1 MPRQIRVST
10 EYSGVYF
17 VKLANQDQS
26 FFIRYKRNG
35 KSVEEKA
42 GRSNQGWN
50 AEKAYQLRTE
60 RLSETNAAGNEMHS
74 KSDLHS
80 QQDWTFSKI
89 FSEYLRLRSKLKGRA
104 NDVYRFKNYLEK
116 EFANITPSCVT
127 QDDIRRFKHNLQNRE
142 LKPATIRHVLELLRR
157 LANFAAKN
165 NLCSGLSFK
174 IQMPKVENYKTE
186 ELTNAQLQKLMQVL
200 EEESDIQVSNLVRL
214 ALYTGMR
221 RGELFNL
228 NWVDIDFY
236 NKTITVKSD
245 KKGDQPTIPLNEMAE
260 KVLVEHAH
268 TENGSKF
275 VFPGRGG
282 KKRTECKRPL
292 LRIRE
297 KAGLPDD
304 FRILQGLRHVYAS
317 MLVSSG
323 KVDLETLQS
332 LLTQKSPLM
341 TQRYAHLLD
350 ESRTNSKNIIADGEP
365 NLLDATEEENYV
377 SETVNV
383 ELLAEEVLEVDCPV
397 EDVDTEH
404 SEEEPLK
411 DFIRETTYAEP
422 LEKENPETDIPEE
435 QVLTEFVQVAEQE
448 VGFHEN
454 VFSKSCEA
462 EQEDDYSPEY
472 IEKVTEFDTEEE
484 FIVGE
489 DEYIIVKE
497 EVIIGEEESLIVQEE
512 FMIAEEES
520 KETVAEEESKE
531 TVAEEVKIYFQGSNE
546 STESIVKVHEK
557 ESQEY
562 SKVSAAV
569 KEKSSQSHNAFTE
582 FFKQNETLK
591 IQPKDVP
598 ENPST
603 PAEVSG
609 FTGDVDS
616 EPKPKVKELNE
627 DLIDVSAANQDG
639 EAKEAN
645 DESEI
650 MSNEQNQYEI
660 NVIST
665 LEDVPTLNVDEEM
678 LEEGSVDNKAEEPSE
693 EVPESTNLPVFLST
707 EPAEEQEEIFSNQ
720 SMPVPVPEKAKNQV
734 VVIQSFKQYLSG
746 VSSTDDEV
754 YSSEITTNNKDVE
767 NKTKPKVRPS
777 IKELKN
783 DLILLSKM
791 IKGAPKREKKN
802 SDQKQSEL

>member
-17 VKLANQDQS
+17 VKLVNQDQS

-50 AEKAYQLRTE
+50 AEKAYQFRTE
-60 RLSETNAAGNEMHS
+60 RMSGTSAAGSELQSN
-74 KSDLHS
+74 SDLLS

-89 FSEYLRLRSKLKGRA
+89 FSEYLRLRNKLKGRA
-104 NDVYRFKNYLEK
+104 NDIYRFKNYLEK

-127 QDDIRRFKHNLQNRE
+127 QDDIERFKYNLQNRE

-228 NWVDIDFY
+228 NWGDIDFY

-245 KKGDQPTIPLNEMAE
+245 NKGDQPTIPLNEMAE

-268 TENGSKF
+268 TEKGSKF

-292 LRIRE
+292 LRIRK

-350 ESRTNSKNIIADGEP
+350 ESRTNSENIIADGEH
-365 NLLDATEEENYV
+365 NLSNATEEENYV
-377 SETVNV
+377 SETVNA
-383 ELLAEEVLEVDCPV
+383 ELPAEEVQETDCPV

-404 SEEEPLK
+404 SEEEQLK

-422 LEKENPETDIPEE
+422 LEKEIPETDIPEE
-435 QVLTEFVQVAEQE
+435 QELTEFVQVAEKE
-448 VGFHEN
+448 VGLHEN
-454 VFSKSCEA
+454 VFSKSHEA
-462 EQEDDYSPEY
+462 EQEEDYSPEY
-472 IEKVTEFDTEEE
+472 IEKVTEFDA
-484 FIVGE
+484 
-489 DEYIIVKE
+489 
-497 EVIIGEEESLIVQEE
+497 EEESIIVEKESIIVEE
-512 FMIAEEES
+512 ESIIVEEES
-520 KETVAEEESKE
+520 KETVEEEVE
-531 TVAEEVKIYFQGSNE
+531 IYFQGSNE
-546 STESIVKVHEK
+546 STENIVKVREK

-562 SKVSAAV
+562 SHVSAPV
-569 KEKSSQSHNAFTE
+569 KEKSSQSYNAFTE
-582 FFKQNETLK
+582 FFKQTEALK
-591 IQPKDVP
+591 TQPEDVP
-598 ENPST
+598 ENSST

-609 FTGDVDS
+609 FTGDVAS
-616 EPKPKVKELNE
+616 EPKVEELNE
-627 DLIDVSAANQDG
+627 DLIDVSVANRDG

-650 MSNEQNQYEI
+650 MSNEPNQDEI
-660 NVIST
+660 NVISA
-665 LEDVPTLNVDEEM
+665 LEDVPTLNVDEQM
-678 LEEGSVDNKAEEPSE
+678 LEEESVDNKSEEPSE
-693 EVPESTNLPVFLST
+693 EAAESTNLPGFLST

-720 SMPVPVPEKAKNQV
+720 AMPVPEKAKNQV
-734 VVIQSFKQYLSG
+734 VVIQSFKKYLSG
-746 VSSTDDEV
+746 VSSTDDGV
-754 YSSEITTNNKDVE
+754 YASDITTNNKDDE

-783 DLILLSKM
+783 DLILLSKL
-791 IKGAPKREKKN
+791 IKAAPRREKKN
-802 SDQKQSEL
+802 SDQKQSQF

>member
-60 RLSETNAAGNEMHS
+60 RMSGTSAAGYELQSN
-74 KSDLHS
+74 SDLLS

-89 FSEYLRLRSKLKGRA
+89 FSEYLRLRNKLKGRA
-104 NDVYRFKNYLEK
+104 NDIYRFKNYLEK

-127 QDDIRRFKHNLQNRE
+127 QDDIERFKYNLQNRE

-228 NWVDIDFY
+228 NWGDIDFY

-350 ESRTNSKNIIADGEP
+350 ESRTNSENIIADGEH
-365 NLLDATEEENYV
+365 NLSNATEEENYV
-377 SETVNV
+377 RETVNA
-383 ELLAEEVLEVDCPV
+383 ELTAEEVQETDCPV

-435 QVLTEFVQVAEQE
+435 QELTEFVQVAEQE
-448 VGFHEN
+448 VGLHEN
-454 VFSKSCEA
+454 VFSKSHVSK
-462 EQEDDYSPEY
+462 QEEYISPEN
-472 IEKVTEFDTEEE
+472 IKKVTEFDA
-484 FIVGE
+484 
-489 DEYIIVKE
+489 
-497 EVIIGEEESLIVQEE
+497 EEESID
-512 FMIAEEES
+512 AEEES
-520 KETVAEEESKE
+520 KETVEEEVE
-531 TVAEEVKIYFQGSNE
+531 IYFQGSNE
-546 STESIVKVHEK
+546 STENIVKVREK

-562 SKVSAAV
+562 SQVSAPV
-569 KEKSSQSHNAFTE
+569 KEKSSQSYNAFTE
-582 FFKQNETLK
+582 FFKQTEALK
-591 IQPKDVP
+591 TQPEDVP
-598 ENPST
+598 VNPST

-616 EPKPKVKELNE
+616 EPKVEELNE
-627 DLIDVSAANQDG
+627 DLIDVSAANRDG
-639 EAKEAN
+639 EAKEAKN
-645 DESEI
+645 ESEI
-650 MSNEQNQYEI
+650 MSNEPNQDEI
-660 NVIST
+660 NVISA
-665 LEDVPTLNVDEEM
+665 LEDVPTLNGDEQM
-678 LEEGSVDNKAEEPSE
+678 LEEESVDNKAEEPSE
-693 EVPESTNLPVFLST
+693 EAAESTNLPGFLST

-720 SMPVPVPEKAKNQV
+720 SMPVPEKAKNQV
-734 VVIQSFKQYLSG
+734 VVIQSFKKYLSG
-746 VSSTDDEV
+746 GSSTDDGV
-754 YSSEITTNNKDVE
+754 YASDITTNNKDAE

-783 DLILLSKM
+783 DLILLSKL
-791 IKGAPKREKKN
+791 IKAAPRREKKN
-802 SDQKQSEL
+802 SDQKQSQF

>member
-42 GRSNQGWN
+42 GRSNEGWN

-60 RLSETNAAGNEMHS
+60 RMSGTSAAGNELQS
-74 KSDLHS
+74 NSDFLS

-89 FSEYLRLRSKLKGRA
+89 FSEYLRLRNKLKGRA
-104 NDVYRFKNYLEK
+104 NDIYRFKNYLEK

-127 QDDIRRFKHNLQNRE
+127 QDDIERFKYNLQNRE

-157 LANFAAKN
+157 LANFAAKK

-228 NWVDIDFY
+228 NWGDIDFY

-245 KKGDQPTIPLNEMAE
+245 NKGDQPTIPLNEMAE

-350 ESRTNSKNIIADGEP
+350 ESRTNSENIIADGEH
-365 NLLDATEEENYV
+365 NLSNATEEENYV
-377 SETVNV
+377 SETVNA
-383 ELLAEEVLEVDCPV
+383 ELPAEEVQETDCPV

-422 LEKENPETDIPEE
+422 LEKEIPETDIPETDIPEE
-435 QVLTEFVQVAEQE
+435 QELTEFVQVAEQE
-448 VGFHEN
+448 VGLHEN
-454 VFSKSCEA
+454 VFSKSHEA
-462 EQEDDYSPEY
+462 EQEEDYSPEYISPKY
-472 IEKVTEFDTEEE
+472 IEKVTEFDAEEE
-484 FIVGE
+484 YIVAEE
-489 DEYIIVKE
+489 DSI
-497 EVIIGEEESLIVQEE
+497 
-512 FMIAEEES
+512 IAEEES
-520 KETVAEEESKE
+520 KETVAEEVE
-531 TVAEEVKIYFQGSNE
+531 IYFQGSNE
-546 STESIVKVHEK
+546 STENIVKVREK
-557 ESQEY
+557 ESKEY
-562 SKVSAAV
+562 SQVTAHV
-569 KEKSSQSHNAFTE
+569 KEKSSQSYNAFTE
-582 FFKQNETLK
+582 FFKQSETLK
-591 IQPKDVP
+591 TQQEDVLAIS
-598 ENPST
+598 ST
-603 PAEVSG
+603 PAEK
-609 FTGDVDS
+609 TGLTGNVAT
-616 EPKPKVKELNE
+616 EPKVEELNE
-627 DLIDVSAANQDG
+627 DLIDVSAANRDG
-639 EAKEAN
+639 EAKDAN
-645 DESEI
+645 DGSEI
-650 MSNEQNQYEI
+650 MSNEPNQDEI
-660 NVIST
+660 NVISA
-665 LEDVPTLNVDEEM
+665 LEDVSILNVEELEDEA
-678 LEEGSVDNKAEEPSE
+678 VDNKAD
-693 EVPESTNLPVFLST
+693 
-707 EPAEEQEEIFSNQ
+707 EPAESAAEAINQSEVMSTEAVEEQNEFFNTQ
-720 SMPVPVPEKAKNQV
+720 SMPIPEKAKKEV
-734 VVIQSFKQYLSG
+734 IVIQSFKKDLPV
-746 VSSTDDEV
+746 VSPTDDV
-754 YSSEITTNNKDVE
+754 VNASDIKTNIKDAE
-767 NKTKPKVRPS
+767 NKTQPKVRPS

-783 DLILLSKM
+783 DLILLSKL
-791 IKGAPKREKKN
+791 IKAAPRREKKN
-802 SDQKQSEL
+802 TDQKQSQF

>member
-10 EYSGVYF
+10 KYSGVYF
-17 VKLANQDQS
+17 VKLANHDQS

-35 KSVEEKA
+35 TSVEEKA

-60 RLSETNAAGNEMHS
+60 RMSGTSAAGNELQS
-74 KSDLHS
+74 NSDLLS

-89 FSEYLRLRSKLKGRA
+89 FSEYLRLRNKLKGRA
-104 NDVYRFKNYLEK
+104 NDIYRFKNYLEK

-127 QDDIRRFKHNLQNRE
+127 QDDIERFKYNLQNRE

-186 ELTNAQLQKLMQVL
+186 ELTNAQLQELMQVL

-228 NWVDIDFY
+228 NWGDIDFY

-350 ESRTNSKNIIADGEP
+350 ESRTNSENIIADGEH
-365 NLLDATEEENYV
+365 NLSNATEEENYV
-377 SETVNV
+377 SETVNA
-383 ELLAEEVLEVDCPV
+383 ELPAEEVQETDCPV

-422 LEKENPETDIPEE
+422 LEKEIPETDIPEE
-435 QVLTEFVQVAEQE
+435 QELTEFVQVAEQE
-448 VGFHEN
+448 VGLHEN
-454 VFSKSCEA
+454 VFSKSHEA
-462 EQEDDYSPEY
+462 KQEDDYSPEY
-472 IEKVTEFDTEEE
+472 IEKVTEFDA
-484 FIVGE
+484 
-489 DEYIIVKE
+489 
-497 EVIIGEEESLIVQEE
+497 EEESIIV
-512 FMIAEEES
+512 EEES
-520 KETVAEEESKE
+520 KETVE
-531 TVAEEVKIYFQGSNE
+531 EEVKIYFQGSNE
-546 STESIVKVHEK
+546 STENIVKVREK

-562 SKVSAAV
+562 SQVSAPV
-569 KEKSSQSHNAFTE
+569 KEKTSQSYNAFTE
-582 FFKQNETLK
+582 FFKQTEALK
-591 IQPKDVP
+591 TQPEDVP
-598 ENPST
+598 VNPST

-616 EPKPKVKELNE
+616 EPKVEELNE
-627 DLIDVSAANQDG
+627 DLIDVSAANRDG
-639 EAKEAN
+639 EAKEAKN
-645 DESEI
+645 ESEI
-650 MSNEQNQYEI
+650 MSNEPNQDEI
-660 NVIST
+660 NVISA
-665 LEDVPTLNVDEEM
+665 LEDVPTLNGDEQM
-678 LEEGSVDNKAEEPSE
+678 LEEESVDNKAEEPSE
-693 EVPESTNLPVFLST
+693 EAAESTNLPGFLST
-707 EPAEEQEEIFSNQ
+707 EPAEQQEEFFSNQ
-720 SMPVPVPEKAKNQV
+720 SMPVPEKAKNQV
-734 VVIQSFKQYLSG
+734 VVIQSFKKYLSG
-746 VSSTDDEV
+746 VSSTDDGV
-754 YSSEITTNNKDVE
+754 YASDITTNNKDAE
-767 NKTKPKVRPS
+767 NKTQPKVRPS

-783 DLILLSKM
+783 DLILLSKL
-791 IKGAPKREKKN
+791 IKAAPRREKKN
-802 SDQKQSEL
+802 SDQKQSQF

>member
-10 EYSGVYF
+10 KYSGVYF
-17 VKLANQDQS
+17 VKLANHDQS

-60 RLSETNAAGNEMHS
+60 RMSGTSTAGNELQS
-74 KSDLHS
+74 NSDLLS

-89 FSEYLRLRSKLKGRA
+89 FSEYLRLRNKLKGRA
-104 NDVYRFKNYLEK
+104 NDIYRFKNYLEK

-127 QDDIRRFKHNLQNRE
+127 QDEIERFKDNLQNRE

-165 NLCSGLSFK
+165 NFCSGLSFK

-228 NWVDIDFY
+228 NWGDIDFY

-350 ESRTNSKNIIADGEP
+350 ESRTNSGNIIAYGEH
-365 NLLDATEEENYV
+365 NLSNATEEENYV
-377 SETVNV
+377 SETVNA
-383 ELLAEEVLEVDCPV
+383 ELLAEEVQETDCPV

-435 QVLTEFVQVAEQE
+435 QELTEFVQVAEQE
-448 VGFHEN
+448 VGLHEN
-454 VFSKSCEA
+454 VFSKSHEAA

-472 IEKVTEFDTEEE
+472 IEKVTEFDA
-484 FIVGE
+484 
-489 DEYIIVKE
+489 
-497 EVIIGEEESLIVQEE
+497 EEESI
-512 FMIAEEES
+512 IAEEES
-520 KETVAEEESKE
+520 KETVEEEVE
-531 TVAEEVKIYFQGSNE
+531 IYFQGSNE
-546 STESIVKVHEK
+546 STENIVKVREK

-562 SKVSAAV
+562 SQVSAPV
-569 KEKSSQSHNAFTE
+569 KEKSSQSYNAFTE
-582 FFKQNETLK
+582 FFKQIEALK
-591 IQPKDVP
+591 TQPEDVLA
-598 ENPST
+598 NPST
-603 PAEVSG
+603 PLEE
-609 FTGDVDS
+609 TGLTVDVAS
-616 EPKPKVKELNE
+616 EPKFEE
-627 DLIDVSAANQDG
+627 LIDENFIGDSAAKLDG

-645 DESEI
+645 DESET
-650 MSNEQNQYEI
+650 MSNEPNQDEI
-660 NVIST
+660 NVISA
-665 LEDVPTLNVDEEM
+665 LENVPTLNIEELEDED
-678 LEEGSVDNKAEEPSE
+678 VDNKAD
-693 EVPESTNLPVFLST
+693 
-707 EPAEEQEEIFSNQ
+707 EPAESAAEATNQSEVMSTEAVEDQNEIFSTQ
-720 SMPVPVPEKAKNQV
+720 SMPMPEKAKNQV
-734 VVIQSFKQYLSG
+734 VVIQSFKKYLSG
-746 VSSTDDEV
+746 ASSTDEGGYASD
-754 YSSEITTNNKDVE
+754 IKTNIDAE

-777 IKELKN
+777 IKELRN
-783 DLILLSKM
+783 DLILLSKL
-791 IKGAPKREKKN
+791 IKAAPRREKKN
-802 SDQKQSEL
+802 SE

>member
-50 AEKAYQLRTE
+50 AEKAYQLRAKKMSGT
-60 RLSETNAAGNEMHS
+60 SAAGNEMQS
-74 KSDLHS
+74 NSDLLS

-89 FSEYLRLRSKLKGRA
+89 LSEYLRLRNKLKGRA
-104 NDVYRFKNYLEK
+104 NDIYRFKNYLEK
-116 EFANITPSCVT
+116 EFANITPSCVN
-127 QDDIRRFKHNLQNRE
+127 QDDIERFKYNLQNRE

-228 NWVDIDFY
+228 NWGDIDFY

-245 KKGDQPTIPLNEMAE
+245 NKGDQPTIPLNEMAE

-268 TENGSKF
+268 TEKGSKF

-350 ESRTNSKNIIADGEP
+350 ESRTNSENIIADGEH
-365 NLLDATEEENYV
+365 NLSNATEEENYV
-377 SETVNV
+377 SETVNA
-383 ELLAEEVLEVDCPV
+383 ELLVEEIQETDCPV

-404 SEEEPLK
+404 SEEESLK

-422 LEKENPETDIPEE
+422 LEKEIPETDIPKE
-435 QVLTEFVQVAEQE
+435 QELTEFVQVAEQE
-448 VGFHEN
+448 VGLHEN
-454 VFSKSCEA
+454 VFSKSHEA
-462 EQEDDYSPEY
+462 EQEEDYSPEY
-472 IEKVTEFDTEEE
+472 IEKVTEFDAEEESIDTEEE
-484 FIVGE
+484 SI
-489 DEYIIVKE
+489 DT
-497 EVIIGEEESLIVQEE
+497 EEESID
-512 FMIAEEES
+512 AEEES
-520 KETVAEEESKE
+520 KETVEEEVE
-531 TVAEEVKIYFQGSNE
+531 IYFQGSNE
-546 STESIVKVHEK
+546 STENIVKVREK

-562 SKVSAAV
+562 SQVSVPV
-569 KEKSSQSHNAFTE
+569 KEKTSQSFNAFTE
-582 FFKQNETLK
+582 FFKQTEALK
-591 IQPKDVP
+591 TQPEDVP

-603 PAEVSG
+603 PVEVSG
-609 FTGDVDS
+609 FTGDVAS
-616 EPKPKVKELNE
+616 EPKVEELNE
-627 DLIDVSAANQDG
+627 DLIDVSAVNRDG

-650 MSNEQNQYEI
+650 MSNELNQDEI
-660 NVIST
+660 NVISA
-665 LEDVPTLNVDEEM
+665 LEDVPTLNVDEQM
-678 LEEGSVDNKAEEPSE
+678 LEEESVDNKAEEP
-693 EVPESTNLPVFLST
+693 PKKAAESTNLPGFLLT
-707 EPAEEQEEIFSNQ
+707 EPAEQQEEFFSNQ
-720 SMPVPVPEKAKNQV
+720 SMPVPEKAKNQV
-734 VVIQSFKQYLSG
+734 VVIQSFKKYLSG
-746 VSSTDDEV
+746 GSSTDEGV
-754 YSSEITTNNKDVE
+754 YASDIKTNIDAE

-783 DLILLSKM
+783 DLILLSKL
-791 IKGAPKREKKN
+791 IKAAPRREKKN
-802 SDQKQSEL
+802 SDQKQSQF

>member
-60 RLSETNAAGNEMHS
+60 RMSGTSAAGNELQS
-74 KSDLHS
+74 NSDLLS

-89 FSEYLRLRSKLKGRA
+89 FSEYLRLRNKLKGRA
-104 NDVYRFKNYLEK
+104 NDIYRFKNYLEK

-127 QDDIRRFKHNLQNRE
+127 QDDIERFKHNLQNRE

-228 NWVDIDFY
+228 NWGDIDFY

-282 KKRTECKRPL
+282 KKRTDCKRPL
-292 LRIRE
+292 LRIRK

-350 ESRTNSKNIIADGEP
+350 ESRTNSENIIADGEH
-365 NLLDATEEENYV
+365 NLSNATEEENYV
-377 SETVNV
+377 SETVNA
-383 ELLAEEVLEVDCPV
+383 ELLAEEVQETDCPV

-435 QVLTEFVQVAEQE
+435 QELTEFVQVAEQE
-448 VGFHEN
+448 VGLHEN
-454 VFSKSCEA
+454 VFSKSHEA
-462 EQEDDYSPEY
+462 KQGEDYSPKYISPEN
-472 IEKVTEFDTEEE
+472 IEKVTEFDA
-484 FIVGE
+484 
-489 DEYIIVKE
+489 
-497 EVIIGEEESLIVQEE
+497 EEESIDAEE
-512 FMIAEEES
+512 ESIDAEEESIDAEEES
-520 KETVAEEESKE
+520 KETVEEEVE
-531 TVAEEVKIYFQGSNE
+531 IYFQGSNE
-546 STESIVKVHEK
+546 STENIVKVREK

-562 SKVSAAV
+562 SQVSAPV
-569 KEKSSQSHNAFTE
+569 KEKSSQSYNAFTE
-582 FFKQNETLK
+582 FFKQTEALK
-591 IQPKDVP
+591 TQPEDVP
-598 ENPST
+598 GNPST

-609 FTGDVDS
+609 FTGDVAS
-616 EPKPKVKELNE
+616 EPKVEELNE
-627 DLIDVSAANQDG
+627 DLIDVSAANRDG
-639 EAKEAN
+639 EAKEVN

-650 MSNEQNQYEI
+650 MSNEPNQDEI
-660 NVIST
+660 NVISA
-665 LEDVPTLNVDEEM
+665 LEDVPTLNVDEQM
-678 LEEGSVDNKAEEPSE
+678 LEEESVDNKAEEPSE
-693 EVPESTNLPVFLST
+693 EAAESTNLPGFLST

-720 SMPVPVPEKAKNQV
+720 SMPVPEKAKNQV
-734 VVIQSFKQYLSG
+734 VVIQSFKKYLSG
-746 VSSTDDEV
+746 VSSTDDGV
-754 YSSEITTNNKDVE
+754 YASDVTTNNKDAE
-767 NKTKPKVRPS
+767 NKTQPKVRPS

-783 DLILLSKM
+783 DLILLSKL
-791 IKGAPKREKKN
+791 IKAAPRREKKN
-802 SDQKQSEL
+802 SDQKQSQF

>member
-60 RLSETNAAGNEMHS
+60 RMSGTSAAGNELQS
-74 KSDLHS
+74 NSDLLS

-89 FSEYLRLRSKLKGRA
+89 FSEYLRLRNKLKGRA
-104 NDVYRFKNYLEK
+104 NDIYRFKNYLEK

-127 QDDIRRFKHNLQNRE
+127 QDDIERFKHNLQNRE

-228 NWVDIDFY
+228 NWGDIDFY

-245 KKGDQPTIPLNEMAE
+245 NKGDQPTIPLNEMAE

-282 KKRTECKRPL
+282 KKRTDCKRPL
-292 LRIRE
+292 LRIRK

-350 ESRTNSKNIIADGEP
+350 ESRTNSENIIADGEH
-365 NLLDATEEENYV
+365 NLSNATEEENYV
-377 SETVNV
+377 SETVNA
-383 ELLAEEVLEVDCPV
+383 ELLAEEVQETDCPV

-435 QVLTEFVQVAEQE
+435 QELTEFVQVAEQE
-448 VGFHEN
+448 VGLHEN
-454 VFSKSCEA
+454 VFSKSHEA
-462 EQEDDYSPEY
+462 EQEEDYSPEY
-472 IEKVTEFDTEEE
+472 IEKVTEFDA
-484 FIVGE
+484 
-489 DEYIIVKE
+489 
-497 EVIIGEEESLIVQEE
+497 EEESIDAEEESIIVEE
-512 FMIAEEES
+512 ETIIVEEESIIAEEES
-520 KETVAEEESKE
+520 KETVEEEVE
-531 TVAEEVKIYFQGSNE
+531 IYFQGSNE
-546 STESIVKVHEK
+546 STENIVKVREK

-562 SKVSAAV
+562 SHVSAPV
-569 KEKSSQSHNAFTE
+569 KEKTSQSYNAFTE
-582 FFKQNETLK
+582 FFKQTEALK
-591 IQPKDVP
+591 TQPEDVP

-609 FTGDVDS
+609 FTGDVAS
-616 EPKPKVKELNE
+616 EPKVEELNE
-627 DLIDVSAANQDG
+627 DLIDVSAANRDG
-639 EAKEAN
+639 EAKEVN

-650 MSNEQNQYEI
+650 MSNEPNQDEI
-660 NVIST
+660 NVISA
-665 LEDVPTLNVDEEM
+665 LEDVPTLNVDEQM
-678 LEEGSVDNKAEEPSE
+678 LEEESVDNKAEEPSE
-693 EVPESTNLPVFLST
+693 EAAESTNLPGFLST

-720 SMPVPVPEKAKNQV
+720 SMPVPEKAKNQV
-734 VVIQSFKQYLSG
+734 VVIQSFKKYLSG
-746 VSSTDDEV
+746 VSSTDDGV
-754 YSSEITTNNKDVE
+754 YASDVTTNNKDAE
-767 NKTKPKVRPS
+767 NKTQPKVRPS
-777 IKELKN
+777 VKELKN
-783 DLILLSKM
+783 DLILLSKL
-791 IKGAPKREKKN
+791 IKAAPRREKKN
-802 SDQKQSEL
+802 SDQKQSQF

>member
-60 RLSETNAAGNEMHS
+60 RMSGTSAAGNELQS
-74 KSDLHS
+74 NSDLLS

-89 FSEYLRLRSKLKGRA
+89 FSEYLRLRNKLKGRA
-104 NDVYRFKNYLEK
+104 NDIYRFKNYLEK

-127 QDDIRRFKHNLQNRE
+127 QDDIERFKHNLQNRE

-228 NWVDIDFY
+228 NWGDIDFY

-292 LRIRE
+292 LRIRK

-350 ESRTNSKNIIADGEP
+350 ESRTNSENIIADGEH
-365 NLLDATEEENYV
+365 NLSNATEEENYV
-377 SETVNV
+377 SETVNA
-383 ELLAEEVLEVDCPV
+383 EILAEEVLETDCPV
-397 EDVDTEH
+397 EDLDTEH
-404 SEEEPLK
+404 SEEEPVI
-411 DFIRETTYAEP
+411 DSIRETTFAEP

-435 QVLTEFVQVAEQE
+435 QELTEFVQVAEQE
-448 VGFHEN
+448 VGLHEN
-454 VFSKSCEA
+454 VFLKSHEA
-462 EQEDDYSPEY
+462 EQEEDYSPEQ
-472 IEKVTEFDTEEE
+472 IEKVTELDAEEE
-484 FIVGE
+484 AV
-489 DEYIIVKE
+489 
-497 EVIIGEEESLIVQEE
+497 
-512 FMIAEEES
+512 IAEEES
-520 KETVAEEESKE
+520 KETVAEEVEN
-531 TVAEEVKIYFQGSNE
+531 YFQGSNE
-546 STESIVKVHEK
+546 STENIVKVREK

-562 SKVSAAV
+562 SQVPAPV
-569 KEKSSQSHNAFTE
+569 KEKSSQSYNAFTE
-582 FFKQNETLK
+582 FFKQTEALK
-591 IQPKDVP
+591 TQPEDVP

-609 FTGDVDS
+609 FTGDVAS
-616 EPKPKVKELNE
+616 EPKVEELNE
-627 DLIDVSAANQDG
+627 DLIDVSAANRDG

-650 MSNEQNQYEI
+650 MSNEPNQDEI
-660 NVIST
+660 NVISA
-665 LEDVPTLNVDEEM
+665 LEDVPTLNVDEQM
-678 LEEGSVDNKAEEPSE
+678 LEEESVDNKAEEPSE
-693 EVPESTNLPVFLST
+693 EAAESTNLPGFLST

-720 SMPVPVPEKAKNQV
+720 SMPVPEKAKNQV
-734 VVIQSFKQYLSG
+734 VVIQSFKKYLSG
-746 VSSTDDEV
+746 VSSTDDGV
-754 YSSEITTNNKDVE
+754 NASDIKTNIDAE
-767 NKTKPKVRPS
+767 NKTQPKVRPS

-783 DLILLSKM
+783 DLILLSKL
-791 IKGAPKREKKN
+791 IKAAPRREKKN
-802 SDQKQSEL
+802 SDQKQSQF

>member
-10 EYSGVYF
+10 KYSGVYF
-17 VKLANQDQS
+17 VKLANHDQS

-60 RLSETNAAGNEMHS
+60 RMSGTSAAGNELQS
-74 KSDLHS
+74 NSDLLS

-89 FSEYLRLRSKLKGRA
+89 FSEYLRLRNKLKGRA
-104 NDVYRFKNYLEK
+104 NDIYRFKNYLEK

-127 QDDIRRFKHNLQNRE
+127 QDDIERFKHNLQNRE

-228 NWVDIDFY
+228 NWGDIDFY

-292 LRIRE
+292 LRIRK

-350 ESRTNSKNIIADGEP
+350 ESQTNSENIIADGEH
-365 NLLDATEEENYV
+365 NLSNATEEENYV
-377 SETVNV
+377 SETVNA
-383 ELLAEEVLEVDCPV
+383 ELLAEEVQETDCPV

-435 QVLTEFVQVAEQE
+435 QELTEFVQVAEQE
-448 VGFHEN
+448 VGLHEN
-454 VFSKSCEA
+454 VFSKSHEA
-462 EQEDDYSPEY
+462 EQEEDYSPEH
-472 IEKVTEFDTEEE
+472 IEKVTELDAEEE
-484 FIVGE
+484 AV
-489 DEYIIVKE
+489 
-497 EVIIGEEESLIVQEE
+497 
-512 FMIAEEES
+512 IAEEES
-520 KETVAEEESKE
+520 KETVAEEVE
-531 TVAEEVKIYFQGSNE
+531 IYFQGSNE
-546 STESIVKVHEK
+546 STENIVKVREK

-562 SKVSAAV
+562 SQVSAPV
-569 KEKSSQSHNAFTE
+569 KEKSSQSYNAFTE
-582 FFKQNETLK
+582 FFKQTEALK
-591 IQPKDVP
+591 TQLEDVL

-603 PAEVSG
+603 PAEETG
-609 FTGDVDS
+609 FTGDVATV
-616 EPKPKVKELNE
+616 PKFEELIEENF
-627 DLIDVSAANQDG
+627 IDDSAAKRDG

-645 DESEI
+645 DEFEI
-650 MSNEQNQYEI
+650 MSNEPNQDEI
-660 NVIST
+660 NVISA
-665 LEDVPTLNVDEEM
+665 LEDVPTLNVDEQM
-678 LEEGSVDNKAEEPSE
+678 LEEESVDNKAEEPSE
-693 EVPESTNLPVFLST
+693 EAAESTNLPGFLST

-720 SMPVPVPEKAKNQV
+720 SMPVPEKAKNQV
-734 VVIQSFKQYLSG
+734 VVIQSFKKYLSG
-746 VSSTDDEV
+746 VSSTDDGV
-754 YSSEITTNNKDVE
+754 YASDITTNNKDDE

-783 DLILLSKM
+783 DLILLSKL
-791 IKGAPKREKKN
+791 IKAAPRREKKN
-802 SDQKQSEL
+802 SDQKQSQF

>member
-17 VKLANQDQS
+17 VKLANHDQS

-60 RLSETNAAGNEMHS
+60 RMSGTSAAGNELQS
-74 KSDLHS
+74 NSDLLS

-89 FSEYLRLRSKLKGRA
+89 FSEYLRLRNKLKGRA
-104 NDVYRFKNYLEK
+104 NDIYRFKNYLEK

-127 QDDIRRFKHNLQNRE
+127 QDDIERFKHNLQNRE

-200 EEESDIQVSNLVRL
+200 EEESDIQVSNLVRI

-228 NWVDIDFY
+228 NWGDIDFY

-292 LRIRE
+292 LRIRK

-350 ESRTNSKNIIADGEP
+350 ESRTNSENIIADGEH
-365 NLLDATEEENYV
+365 NLSNATEEENYV
-377 SETVNV
+377 SETVNA
-383 ELLAEEVLEVDCPV
+383 ELPAEEVQETGCPV

-435 QVLTEFVQVAEQE
+435 QELTEFVQVVAEQE
-448 VGFHEN
+448 VGLHEN
-454 VFSKSCEA
+454 VFLKSREA
-462 EQEDDYSPEY
+462 EQEEDYSPEH
-472 IEKVTEFDTEEE
+472 IEKVTELDAEEE
-484 FIVGE
+484 AV
-489 DEYIIVKE
+489 
-497 EVIIGEEESLIVQEE
+497 
-512 FMIAEEES
+512 IAEEES
-520 KETVAEEESKE
+520 KETVAEEVE
-531 TVAEEVKIYFQGSNE
+531 IYFQGSNE
-546 STESIVKVHEK
+546 STENIVKVREK
-557 ESQEY
+557 ESQKY
-562 SKVSAAV
+562 SQVSAPV
-569 KEKSSQSHNAFTE
+569 KVNSSQSYNAFTE
-582 FFKQNETLK
+582 FFKQTEALK
-591 IQPKDVP
+591 TQQEDVP
-598 ENPST
+598 VNPST
-603 PAEVSG
+603 PAEE
-609 FTGDVDS
+609 TGLTGNVAS
-616 EPKPKVKELNE
+616 EPKVEELNE
-627 DLIDVSAANQDG
+627 DLIDVSAANRDG
-639 EAKEAN
+639 EAKVAN

-650 MSNEQNQYEI
+650 MSNELNQDEI
-660 NVIST
+660 NVISA
-665 LEDVPTLNVDEEM
+665 LEDVPTLNVDEQM
-678 LEEGSVDNKAEEPSE
+678 LEEESVDNKAEEPSE
-693 EVPESTNLPVFLST
+693 EAAESTNLPGFLST
-707 EPAEEQEEIFSNQ
+707 EPAEEQDEIFSTQ
-720 SMPVPVPEKAKNQV
+720 SMPMPEKAKNQV
-734 VVIQSFKQYLSG
+734 VVIQSFKKYLSG
-746 VSSTDDEV
+746 GSSTDDGVNASDIE
-754 YSSEITTNNKDVE
+754 TNIDAE

-783 DLILLSKM
+783 DLILLSKL
-791 IKGAPKREKKN
+791 IKAAPRREKKN
-802 SDQKQSEL
+802 SE

>member
-42 GRSNQGWN
+42 GHSNQGWN
-50 AEKAYQLRTE
+50 AKKAYQLRTE
-60 RLSETNAAGNEMHS
+60 KMSGTSAAGNELQS
-74 KSDLHS
+74 NSDLLS

-89 FSEYLRLRSKLKGRA
+89 FSEYLRLRNKLKGRA
-104 NDVYRFKNYLEK
+104 NDIYRFKNYLEK
-116 EFANITPSCVT
+116 EFANIAPSCVT
-127 QDDIRRFKHNLQNRE
+127 QDDIERFNHNLQNRE
-142 LKPATIRHVLELLRR
+142 LKPATIRHILELLRR

-174 IQMPKVENYKTE
+174 IQMPKVENFKTE

-228 NWVDIDFY
+228 NWGDIDFY

-260 KVLVEHAH
+260 KVLIEHAH

-275 VFPGRGG
+275 VFAGRGG

-292 LRIRE
+292 LRIRK
-297 KAGLPDD
+297 KAGLSDD

-323 KVDLETLQS
+323 KVNLETLQS
-332 LLTQKSPLM
+332 LLTHKSPLM

-350 ESRTNSKNIIADGEP
+350 ESRTNSENIIADGEP
-365 NLLDATEEENYV
+365 NVSNATEEENYV
-377 SETVNV
+377 SETVNT
-383 ELLAEEVLEVDCPV
+383 ELRAEEVLQTDCSV

-422 LEKENPETDIPEE
+422 LEKENPETDIPGE
-435 QVLTEFVQVAEQE
+435 QELPEFVQVAEKE
-448 VGFHEN
+448 VGLHEN
-454 VFSKSCEA
+454 VFSKSHEA
-462 EQEDDYSPEY
+462 EQEEDYPPEY
-472 IEKVTEFDTEEE
+472 NEKVTEFDA
-484 FIVGE
+484 
-489 DEYIIVKE
+489 
-497 EVIIGEEESLIVQEE
+497 EEESI
-512 FMIAEEES
+512 IAEEES
-520 KETVAEEESKE
+520 KETVEEEVE
-531 TVAEEVKIYFQGSNE
+531 IYFQGSNE
-546 STESIVKVHEK
+546 STENIVKVREK

-562 SKVSAAV
+562 SQVSAPV

-582 FFKQNETLK
+582 FFKQTETLK
-591 IQPKDVP
+591 TQQEDVP
-598 ENPST
+598 LNPST
-603 PAEVSG
+603 TAEEIG
-609 FTGDVDS
+609 LTGNMASD
-616 EPKPKVKELNE
+616 PKDEELNE
-627 DLIDVSAANQDG
+627 DSIDVSEANRYG

-650 MSNEQNQYEI
+650 MSNEPNQDEI
-660 NVIST
+660 NVISA

-678 LEEGSVDNKAEEPSE
+678 LEEESVDNRAEELSE
-693 EVPESTNLPVFLST
+693 EAAESTNLPGFLST
-707 EPAEEQEEIFSNQ
+707 ESAEEQEEIFSNQ
-720 SMPVPVPEKAKNQV
+720 SKPIPEKSQNQV
-734 VVIQSFKQYLSG
+734 VVIQSFKKCISE
-746 VSSTDDEV
+746 VSSTDDGE
-754 YSSEITTNNKDVE
+754 YASDITTNNKDAE
-767 NKTKPKVRPS
+767 IKTKPKVRPS

-783 DLILLSKM
+783 DLILLSKL
-791 IKGAPKREKKN
+791 IKAAPR
-802 SDQKQSEL
+802 

>member
-60 RLSETNAAGNEMHS
+60 RMSGTSAAGNELQS
-74 KSDLHS
+74 NSDLLS
-80 QQDWTFSKI
+80 QQDWTFSNI
-89 FSEYLRLRSKLKGRA
+89 LSEYLRLRNKLKGRA
-104 NDVYRFKNYLEK
+104 NDIYRFKNYLEK

-127 QDDIRRFKHNLQNRE
+127 QDDIERFKHNLQNRE

-228 NWVDIDFY
+228 NWGDIDFY

-268 TENGSKF
+268 TEKGSKF

-350 ESRTNSKNIIADGEP
+350 ESRTNSENIIADGEH
-365 NLLDATEEENYV
+365 NLSNATEEENYV
-377 SETVNV
+377 SETVNA
-383 ELLAEEVLEVDCPV
+383 ELLAEEVQETDCPV

-404 SEEEPLK
+404 SEEEQLK

-422 LEKENPETDIPEE
+422 LEKEIPETDIPEE
-435 QVLTEFVQVAEQE
+435 QELTEFVQVAEKE
-448 VGFHEN
+448 VGLHEN
-454 VFSKSCEA
+454 VFSKSHEA
-462 EQEDDYSPEY
+462 KQEEDYSPEY
-472 IEKVTEFDTEEE
+472 IEKVTEFDA
-484 FIVGE
+484 
-489 DEYIIVKE
+489 
-497 EVIIGEEESLIVQEE
+497 EEESIDAEE
-512 FMIAEEES
+512 ESIDAEEES
-520 KETVAEEESKE
+520 KETVEEEVE
-531 TVAEEVKIYFQGSNE
+531 IYFQGSNE
-546 STESIVKVHEK
+546 STENIVKVREK

-562 SKVSAAV
+562 SHVSAPV
-569 KEKSSQSHNAFTE
+569 KEKSSQSYNAFTE
-582 FFKQNETLK
+582 FFKQTEALK
-591 IQPKDVP
+591 TQPEDVP
-598 ENPST
+598 VNPST

-609 FTGDVDS
+609 FTGDVAS
-616 EPKPKVKELNE
+616 EPKVEELNE
-627 DLIDVSAANQDG
+627 DLIDVSVANRDG

-650 MSNEQNQYEI
+650 MSNEPNQDEI
-660 NVIST
+660 NVISA
-665 LEDVPTLNVDEEM
+665 LEDVPTLNVDEQM
-678 LEEGSVDNKAEEPSE
+678 LEEESVDNKAEEPSE
-693 EVPESTNLPVFLST
+693 EAAESTNLPGFLST

-720 SMPVPVPEKAKNQV
+720 SMPVPEKAKNQV
-734 VVIQSFKQYLSG
+734 VVIQSFKKYLSG
-746 VSSTDDEV
+746 VSSTDDGV
-754 YSSEITTNNKDVE
+754 YASDITTNNKDAE

-783 DLILLSKM
+783 DLILLSKL
-791 IKGAPKREKKN
+791 IKAAPRREKKN
-802 SDQKQSEL
+802 SDQKQSQF

>member
-42 GRSNQGWN
+42 GRSNQGMN

-60 RLSETNAAGNEMHS
+60 RLSETSAAGNEINS
-74 KSDLHS
+74 NSDLHS

-104 NDVYRFKNYLEK
+104 NDIYRFKNYLEK

-127 QDDIRRFKHNLQNRE
+127 QDDIRRFKHNIQNRE

-186 ELTNAQLQKLMQVL
+186 ELTNSQLQKLMQVL

-214 ALYTGMR
+214 ALYTGMK

-292 LRIRE
+292 LRIRK

-341 TQRYAHLLD
+341 TQRYAYLLD
-350 ESRTNSKNIIADGEP
+350 ESRTNSENIIADAEN
-365 NLLDATEEENYV
+365 NLSNATEEENYV
-377 SETVNV
+377 SETVNA
-383 ELLAEEVLEVDCPV
+383 EILAEEVQDTDFPV
-397 EDVDTEH
+397 EDLDTEH
-404 SEEEPLK
+404 SEEERVI
-411 DFIRETTYAEP
+411 DSIRETTFAEP

-435 QVLTEFVQVAEQE
+435 QDLTEFLQVAELE
-448 VGFHEN
+448 VGLHKN
-454 VFSKSCEA
+454 VFSKSHEA
-462 EQEDDYSPEY
+462 EQEEDYSPEH
-472 IEKVTEFDTEEE
+472 IEKVTEFDAEEE
-484 FIVGE
+484 F
-489 DEYIIVKE
+489 
-497 EVIIGEEESLIVQEE
+497 IIGEEESIIVKAEEE
-512 FMIAEEES
+512 FIIAEEEFII
-520 KETVAEEESKE
+520 AEEESKE
-531 TVAEEVKIYFQGSNE
+531 TVAEEVKIYFQDSNE

-569 KEKSSQSHNAFTE
+569 KEKTSQSHNAFSE

-591 IQPKDVP
+591 TQPKDVLK
-598 ENPST
+598 NPST
-603 PAEVSG
+603 PAELSG

-616 EPKPKVKELNE
+616 KPKPKVKELNE

-639 EAKEAN
+639 DSKEAN

-665 LEDVPTLNVDEEM
+665 LEDAPTLNVDEQM
-678 LEEGSVDNKAEEPSE
+678 LEEGSVDNKAEELSE

-791 IKGAPKREKKN
+791 IKEAPKREKKN
-802 SDQKQSEL
+802 SDQKQSQF

>member
-60 RLSETNAAGNEMHS
+60 RMSGTSAAGNELQS
-74 KSDLHS
+74 NSDLLS

-89 FSEYLRLRSKLKGRA
+89 FSEYLRLRNKLKGRA
-104 NDVYRFKNYLEK
+104 NDIYRFKNYLEK

-127 QDDIRRFKHNLQNRE
+127 QDDIERFKHNLLNRE

-214 ALYTGMR
+214 ALYTGIR

-228 NWVDIDFY
+228 NWGDIDFY

-245 KKGDQPTIPLNEMAE
+245 KKGDQPTIPLNEIAE
-260 KVLVEHAH
+260 KVLLEHAH

-292 LRIRE
+292 LRIKK

-317 MLVSSG
+317 MLISSG

-350 ESRTNSKNIIADGEP
+350 ESQTNSENIIADGEH
-365 NLLDATEEENYV
+365 NLSNATEEENYV
-377 SETVNV
+377 SETVNA
-383 ELLAEEVLEVDCPV
+383 ELLAEEVQETDCPV

-422 LEKENPETDIPEE
+422 LEKENPETDIPEDQE
-435 QVLTEFVQVAEQE
+435 ITEFVQVAEQE
-448 VGFHEN
+448 VGLHEN
-454 VFSKSCEA
+454 VFSKSREA

-472 IEKVTEFDTEEE
+472 IEKVTEFDA
-484 FIVGE
+484 
-489 DEYIIVKE
+489 
-497 EVIIGEEESLIVQEE
+497 EEESIIAEE
-512 FMIAEEES
+512 ESIIAEEESIIAEEES
-520 KETVAEEESKE
+520 KETVEEEVE
-531 TVAEEVKIYFQGSNE
+531 NYFQGSNE
-546 STESIVKVHEK
+546 STENIVKVREK

-562 SKVSAAV
+562 SQVSAPV
-569 KEKSSQSHNAFTE
+569 KEKSSQSYNAFTE
-582 FFKQNETLK
+582 FFKQTEVLK
-591 IQPKDVP
+591 TQPEDVP

-603 PAEVSG
+603 PAEESG
-609 FTGDVDS
+609 FTGDVAS
-616 EPKPKVKELNE
+616 EPKVEELNE
-627 DLIDVSAANQDG
+627 DLIDVSAGNRDG

-650 MSNEQNQYEI
+650 MSNEPNQDEI
-660 NVIST
+660 NVISA
-665 LEDVPTLNVDEEM
+665 LEDVPTLNVDEKM
-678 LEEGSVDNKAEEPSE
+678 LEEESVDNKDEEPSE
-693 EVPESTNLPVFLST
+693 EAAESTNLPVFLST

-720 SMPVPVPEKAKNQV
+720 SMPVLEKAKNQV
-734 VVIQSFKQYLSG
+734 VVIQSFKKYLSG
-746 VSSTDDEV
+746 VSSTDNGV
-754 YSSEITTNNKDVE
+754 YASDITPNNKDAE
-767 NKTKPKVRPS
+767 NKTQPKGRPS

-783 DLILLSKM
+783 DLILLSKL
-791 IKGAPKREKKN
+791 IKAAPRREKKN
-802 SDQKQSEL
+802 SDQKQSQC

>member
-60 RLSETNAAGNEMHS
+60 RMSGTSAAGYELQSN
-74 KSDLHS
+74 SDLLS

-89 FSEYLRLRSKLKGRA
+89 FSEYLRLRNKLKGRA
-104 NDVYRFKNYLEK
+104 NDIYRFKNYLEK

-127 QDDIRRFKHNLQNRE
+127 QDDIERFKHNLQNRG

-228 NWVDIDFY
+228 NWGDIDFY

-260 KVLVEHAH
+260 KILVEHAH

-292 LRIRE
+292 LRIRK

-350 ESRTNSKNIIADGEP
+350 ESRTNSENIIADGEH
-365 NLLDATEEENYV
+365 NLSNATEEENYV
-377 SETVNV
+377 SETVNA
-383 ELLAEEVLEVDCPV
+383 ELLAEEVQETDCPV

-435 QVLTEFVQVAEQE
+435 QELTEFVQVAEQE
-448 VGFHEN
+448 VGLHEN
-454 VFSKSCEA
+454 VFSKSHEA
-462 EQEDDYSPEY
+462 KQEEDYSPEYISPEY
-472 IEKVTEFDTEEE
+472 IEKVTEFDA
-484 FIVGE
+484 
-489 DEYIIVKE
+489 
-497 EVIIGEEESLIVQEE
+497 EEESIIAEEESIVAEE
-512 FMIAEEES
+512 ESIIAEEES
-520 KETVAEEESKE
+520 KETVEEEVG
-531 TVAEEVKIYFQGSNE
+531 TYFQGSNE
-546 STESIVKVHEK
+546 STENIVKVREK

-562 SKVSAAV
+562 SQVPAPV
-569 KEKSSQSHNAFTE
+569 KEKSSQSYNAFTE
-582 FFKQNETLK
+582 FFKQTEALK
-591 IQPKDVP
+591 TQPEDVP
-598 ENPST
+598 VNPST

-616 EPKPKVKELNE
+616 EPKVEELNE
-627 DLIDVSAANQDG
+627 DLIDVSAANRDG
-639 EAKEAN
+639 EAKEAKN
-645 DESEI
+645 ESEI
-650 MSNEQNQYEI
+650 MSNEPNQDEI
-660 NVIST
+660 NVISA
-665 LEDVPTLNVDEEM
+665 LEDVPTLNGDEQM
-678 LEEGSVDNKAEEPSE
+678 LEEESVDNKAEEPSE
-693 EVPESTNLPVFLST
+693 EAAESTNLSGFLST

-720 SMPVPVPEKAKNQV
+720 SMPVPEKAKNQV
-734 VVIQSFKQYLSG
+734 VVIQSFKKYLSG
-746 VSSTDDEV
+746 VSSTDDGV
-754 YSSEITTNNKDVE
+754 YASDITTNNKDAE

-783 DLILLSKM
+783 DLILLSKL
-791 IKGAPKREKKN
+791 IKAAPRREKKN
-802 SDQKQSEL
+802 SDQKQSQF

>member
-17 VKLANQDQS
+17 VKLANLDQS

-60 RLSETNAAGNEMHS
+60 RMSGTSAAGNELQS
-74 KSDLHS
+74 NSDLLS

-89 FSEYLRLRSKLKGRA
+89 FSEYLRLRNKLKGRA
-104 NDVYRFKNYLEK
+104 NDIYRFKNYLEK

-127 QDDIRRFKHNLQNRE
+127 QDDIERFKHNLQNRE

-228 NWVDIDFY
+228 NWGDIDFY

-268 TENGSKF
+268 TEKGSKF

-350 ESRTNSKNIIADGEP
+350 ESRTNSGNIIADAEH
-365 NLLDATEEENYV
+365 NLSNVTEEENYV
-377 SETVNV
+377 SETVNA
-383 ELLAEEVLEVDCPV
+383 ELLAEEVLETDCTV
-397 EDVDTEH
+397 EDLDTEH
-404 SEEEPLK
+404 LEEEPLI
-411 DFIRETTYAEP
+411 DSIRETTFAEP

-435 QVLTEFVQVAEQE
+435 QELTEFVQVAEQE
-448 VGFHEN
+448 VGLHEN
-454 VFSKSCEA
+454 VFSKSHEA
-462 EQEDDYSPEY
+462 KQEDDYSPEY
-472 IEKVTEFDTEEE
+472 IEKVTEFDA
-484 FIVGE
+484 
-489 DEYIIVKE
+489 
-497 EVIIGEEESLIVQEE
+497 EEESIIV
-512 FMIAEEES
+512 EEES
-520 KETVAEEESKE
+520 KETVEEEVE
-531 TVAEEVKIYFQGSNE
+531 NYFQGSNE
-546 STESIVKVHEK
+546 STENIVKVREK

-562 SKVSAAV
+562 SQVPAPV
-569 KEKSSQSHNAFTE
+569 KEKSSQSYNAFTE
-582 FFKQNETLK
+582 FFKQTEALK
-591 IQPKDVP
+591 TQLEDVL

-603 PAEVSG
+603 PSEETG
-609 FTGDVDS
+609 FTGDVATV
-616 EPKPKVKELNE
+616 PKFEELIEENF
-627 DLIDVSAANQDG
+627 IDDSAAKRDG

-645 DESEI
+645 DEFEI
-650 MSNEQNQYEI
+650 MSNEPNQDEI
-660 NVIST
+660 NVISA
-665 LEDVPTLNVDEEM
+665 LEDVPTLNVDEQM
-678 LEEGSVDNKAEEPSE
+678 LEEESVDNKAEEPSE
-693 EVPESTNLPVFLST
+693 EAAESTNLSGFLST

-720 SMPVPVPEKAKNQV
+720 SMPVPEKAKNQV
-734 VVIQSFKQYLSG
+734 VVIQSFKKYLSG
-746 VSSTDDEV
+746 VSSTDDGV
-754 YSSEITTNNKDVE
+754 YASDITTNNKDDE

-783 DLILLSKM
+783 DLILLSKL
-791 IKGAPKREKKN
+791 IKAAPRREKKN
-802 SDQKQSEL
+802 SDQKQSQF

>member
-60 RLSETNAAGNEMHS
+60 RMSGTSAAGYELQSN
-74 KSDLHS
+74 SDLLS

-89 FSEYLRLRSKLKGRA
+89 FSEYLRLRNKLKGRA
-104 NDVYRFKNYLEK
+104 NDIYRFKNYLEK

-127 QDDIRRFKHNLQNRE
+127 QDDIERFKYNLQNRE

-228 NWVDIDFY
+228 NWGDIDFY

-245 KKGDQPTIPLNEMAE
+245 NKGDQPTIPLNEMAE

-268 TENGSKF
+268 TEKGSKF

-350 ESRTNSKNIIADGEP
+350 ESRTNSGNIIADGEH
-365 NLLDATEEENYV
+365 NLSNATEEENYV
-377 SETVNV
+377 SETVNA
-383 ELLAEEVLEVDCPV
+383 ELLAEEVQETDCPV

-435 QVLTEFVQVAEQE
+435 QELTEFVQVAEQE
-448 VGFHEN
+448 VGLHEN
-454 VFSKSCEA
+454 VFSKSHEA
-462 EQEDDYSPEY
+462 KQEEDYSPEY
-472 IEKVTEFDTEEE
+472 IEKVTEFD
-484 FIVGE
+484 V
-489 DEYIIVKE
+489 
-497 EVIIGEEESLIVQEE
+497 EEESIIVEE
-512 FMIAEEES
+512 ESIIAEEES
-520 KETVAEEESKE
+520 KETVEEEVG
-531 TVAEEVKIYFQGSNE
+531 TYFQGSNE
-546 STESIVKVHEK
+546 STENIVKVREK

-562 SKVSAAV
+562 SQVPAPV
-569 KEKSSQSHNAFTE
+569 KEKSSQSYNAFTE
-582 FFKQNETLK
+582 FFKQTEALK
-591 IQPKDVP
+591 TQPEDVP
-598 ENPST
+598 VNPST
-603 PAEVSG
+603 PAEE
-609 FTGDVDS
+609 TGLTGNVAS
-616 EPKPKVKELNE
+616 EPKVEELNE
-627 DLIDVSAANQDG
+627 DLIDVSVANRDG

-650 MSNEQNQYEI
+650 MSNELNQDEI
-660 NVIST
+660 NVISA
-665 LEDVPTLNVDEEM
+665 LEDVPTLNVDEQM
-678 LEEGSVDNKAEEPSE
+678 LEEESVDNKAEEPSE
-693 EVPESTNLPVFLST
+693 EAAESTNLPGFLST

-720 SMPVPVPEKAKNQV
+720 SMPVTEKAKNQV
-734 VVIQSFKQYLSG
+734 VVIQSFKKYLSG
-746 VSSTDDEV
+746 VSSTDDGV
-754 YSSEITTNNKDVE
+754 YASDITTNNKDAE
-767 NKTKPKVRPS
+767 NKTQPKVRPS

-783 DLILLSKM
+783 DLILLSKL
-791 IKGAPKREKKN
+791 IKAAPRREKKN
-802 SDQKQSEL
+802 SDQKQSQF

>member
-1 MPRQIRVST
+1 MPRQIRFST

-60 RLSETNAAGNEMHS
+60 RMSGTSAAGNELQS
-74 KSDLHS
+74 NSDLLS

-89 FSEYLRLRSKLKGRA
+89 FSEYLRLRNKLKGRA
-104 NDVYRFKNYLEK
+104 NDIYRFKNYLEK

-127 QDDIRRFKHNLQNRE
+127 QDDIERFKHNLQNRE

-228 NWVDIDFY
+228 NWGDIDFY

-292 LRIRE
+292 LRIRK

-350 ESRTNSKNIIADGEP
+350 VSQTNSENIIADAEN
-365 NLLDATEEENYV
+365 NLSNATEEENYV
-377 SETVNV
+377 SETVNA
-383 ELLAEEVLEVDCPV
+383 EILAEEVQETDFPV
-397 EDVDTEH
+397 EDLDTEH
-404 SEEEPLK
+404 SEEEPVI
-411 DFIRETTYAEP
+411 DSIRETTFAEP

-435 QVLTEFVQVAEQE
+435 QDLTEFVQVAEQE
-448 VGFHEN
+448 VGLHKN
-454 VFSKSCEA
+454 VFSKSHEA
-462 EQEDDYSPEY
+462 EQEEDYSPEH
-472 IEKVTEFDTEEE
+472 IEKVTEFDAEEE
-484 FIVGE
+484 A
-489 DEYIIVKE
+489 
-497 EVIIGEEESLIVQEE
+497 VIAEEEAVIV
-512 FMIAEEES
+512 EEES
-520 KETVAEEESKE
+520 KEI
-531 TVAEEVKIYFQGSNE
+531 VAEEVEIYFQGSNE
-546 STESIVKVHEK
+546 STENIVKVREK

-562 SKVSAAV
+562 SPVSAPV
-569 KEKSSQSHNAFTE
+569 KENSSQSYNAFSE
-582 FFKQNETLK
+582 FFKQTEALK
-591 IQPKDVP
+591 TQPEDVP
-598 ENPST
+598 ANPST
-603 PAEVSG
+603 PLEE
-609 FTGDVDS
+609 TGLTVDVAS
-616 EPKPKVKELNE
+616 EPKFEE
-627 DLIDVSAANQDG
+627 LIDQNFIGDSAAKLDG

-650 MSNEQNQYEI
+650 ISNEPNQDEI
-660 NVIST
+660 NVISA
-665 LEDVPTLNVDEEM
+665 LEDVPTLNIEELEDEA
-678 LEEGSVDNKAEEPSE
+678 VDNKADELAVSAAEATNQSE
-693 EVPESTNLPVFLST
+693 VMST
-707 EPAEEQEEIFSNQ
+707 EAVEDQEEIFSTQ
-720 SMPVPVPEKAKNQV
+720 SMSMPEKDKNQV
-734 VVIQSFKQYLSG
+734 VVIQSFKKYLSG
-746 VSSTDDEV
+746 GSSTDDDGV
-754 YSSEITTNNKDVE
+754 NASDIKTNIDAE
-767 NKTKPKVRPS
+767 NKTQPKVRPS

-783 DLILLSKM
+783 DLILLSKL
-791 IKGAPKREKKN
+791 IKAAPRREK
-802 SDQKQSEL
+802 EEF

>member
-60 RLSETNAAGNEMHS
+60 RMSGTSAAGNELQS
-74 KSDLHS
+74 NSDLLS

-89 FSEYLRLRSKLKGRA
+89 FSEYLRLRNKLKGRA
-104 NDVYRFKNYLEK
+104 NDIYRFKNYLEK

-127 QDDIRRFKHNLQNRE
+127 QDDIERFKHNLQNRE

-228 NWVDIDFY
+228 NWGDIDFY

-292 LRIRE
+292 LRIRK

-350 ESRTNSKNIIADGEP
+350 ESRTNSENIIADGEH
-365 NLLDATEEENYV
+365 NLSNATEEENYV
-377 SETVNV
+377 SETVNA
-383 ELLAEEVLEVDCPV
+383 ELPAEEVQETDCPV

-435 QVLTEFVQVAEQE
+435 QELTEFVQVAEQE
-448 VGFHEN
+448 VGLHEN
-454 VFSKSCEA
+454 VFSKSHEA
-462 EQEDDYSPEY
+462 EQEEDYSPEYISPEY
-472 IEKVTEFDTEEE
+472 IEKVTEFDA
-484 FIVGE
+484 
-489 DEYIIVKE
+489 
-497 EVIIGEEESLIVQEE
+497 EEESIIVEE
-512 FMIAEEES
+512 ESIIVEEESIIAEEES
-520 KETVAEEESKE
+520 KETVEEEVE
-531 TVAEEVKIYFQGSNE
+531 IYFQGSNE
-546 STESIVKVHEK
+546 STENIVKVREK

-562 SKVSAAV
+562 SHVSAPV
-569 KEKSSQSHNAFTE
+569 KEKSSQSYNAFTE
-582 FFKQNETLK
+582 FFKQTEALK
-591 IQPKDVP
+591 TQPEDVP

-609 FTGDVDS
+609 FTGDVAS
-616 EPKPKVKELNE
+616 EPKVEELNE
-627 DLIDVSAANQDG
+627 DLIDVSAANRDG

-650 MSNEQNQYEI
+650 MSNEPNQDEI
-660 NVIST
+660 NVISA
-665 LEDVPTLNVDEEM
+665 LEDVPTLNVDEQM
-678 LEEGSVDNKAEEPSE
+678 LEEESVDNKAEEPSE
-693 EVPESTNLPVFLST
+693 EAAESTNLPGFLST

-720 SMPVPVPEKAKNQV
+720 SMPVPEKAKNQV
-734 VVIQSFKQYLSG
+734 VVIQSFKKYLSG
-746 VSSTDDEV
+746 VSSTDDGV
-754 YSSEITTNNKDVE
+754 YASDITTNNKDAE

-783 DLILLSKM
+783 DLILLSKL
-791 IKGAPKREKKN
+791 IKAAPRREKKN
-802 SDQKQSEL
+802 SDQKQSQF

>member
-1 MPRQIRVST
+1 MPRQIRFST

-50 AEKAYQLRTE
+50 AEKACQLRTE
-60 RLSETNAAGNEMHS
+60 RMSGTSAAGNELQS
-74 KSDLHS
+74 NSDLLS

-89 FSEYLRLRSKLKGRA
+89 FSEYLRLRNKLKGLA
-104 NDVYRFKNYLEK
+104 NDIYRFKNYLEK

-127 QDDIRRFKHNLQNRE
+127 QDDIERFKHNLQNRE

-165 NLCSGLSFK
+165 DLCSGLSFK

-228 NWVDIDFY
+228 NWGDIDFY

-292 LRIRE
+292 LRIRK

-350 ESRTNSKNIIADGEP
+350 ESRTNSENIIADGEH
-365 NLLDATEEENYV
+365 NLSNATEEENYV
-377 SETVNV
+377 SETVNP
-383 ELLAEEVLEVDCPV
+383 ELLTEEVQETDCPV

-435 QVLTEFVQVAEQE
+435 QELTEFVQVTEQE
-448 VGFHEN
+448 VGLHEN
-454 VFSKSCEA
+454 VFSKSHEA
-462 EQEDDYSPEY
+462 EQEEDYSPEY
-472 IEKVTEFDTEEE
+472 IEKVTEFDA
-484 FIVGE
+484 
-489 DEYIIVKE
+489 
-497 EVIIGEEESLIVQEE
+497 EEESIVAEE
-512 FMIAEEES
+512 ESIIAEEES
-520 KETVAEEESKE
+520 KEFVEEEVE
-531 TVAEEVKIYFQGSNE
+531 IYFQGSNE
-546 STESIVKVHEK
+546 STENIVKVREK

-562 SKVSAAV
+562 SQVSAPV
-569 KEKSSQSHNAFTE
+569 KEKSSQSYNAFTE
-582 FFKQNETLK
+582 FFKQTEALK
-591 IQPKDVP
+591 TQPEDVMA
-598 ENPST
+598 NPST
-603 PAEVSG
+603 PAEESG
-609 FTGDVDS
+609 FTGDVAT
-616 EPKPKVKELNE
+616 EPKVEELNE
-627 DLIDVSAANQDG
+627 DLIDVSAANRDG

-650 MSNEQNQYEI
+650 MSNEPNHDEI
-660 NVIST
+660 TVISA
-665 LEDVPTLNVDEEM
+665 LEDVSILNVEELEDEA
-678 LEEGSVDNKAEEPSE
+678 VDNKAD
-693 EVPESTNLPVFLST
+693 
-707 EPAEEQEEIFSNQ
+707 EPAESAAEATNQSEVMSTEAVEEQNEIFNTQ
-720 SMPVPVPEKAKNQV
+720 SMPIPEKAKKEV
-734 VVIQSFKQYLSG
+734 IVIQSFKKDLPV
-746 VSSTDDEV
+746 VSPTDDGV
-754 YSSEITTNNKDVE
+754 NASDIKTNIKDAE
-767 NKTKPKVRPS
+767 NKTQLKVRPS

-783 DLILLSKM
+783 DLILLSKL
-791 IKGAPKREKKN
+791 IKAAPRREKKN
-802 SDQKQSEL
+802 TDQKQSQF

>member
-1 MPRQIRVST
+1 MPRQIRFST

-60 RLSETNAAGNEMHS
+60 RMSGTSAAGNELQS
-74 KSDLHS
+74 NSDLLS

-89 FSEYLRLRSKLKGRA
+89 FSEYLRLRNKLKGRA
-104 NDVYRFKNYLEK
+104 NDIYRFKNYLEK

-127 QDDIRRFKHNLQNRE
+127 QDDIERFKYNLQNRE

-228 NWVDIDFY
+228 NWGDIDFY

-292 LRIRE
+292 LRIRK

-350 ESRTNSKNIIADGEP
+350 ESRTNSENIIADGEH
-365 NLLDATEEENYV
+365 NLSNATEEENYV
-377 SETVNV
+377 SETVNA
-383 ELLAEEVLEVDCPV
+383 ELLAEEVQETDCPV

-435 QVLTEFVQVAEQE
+435 QELTEFVQVAEQE
-448 VGFHEN
+448 VGLHEN
-454 VFSKSCEA
+454 VFSKSHEA
-462 EQEDDYSPEY
+462 KQEDDYSPEY
-472 IEKVTEFDTEEE
+472 IEKVTEFDA
-484 FIVGE
+484 
-489 DEYIIVKE
+489 
-497 EVIIGEEESLIVQEE
+497 EEESIIVEE
-512 FMIAEEES
+512 ESIIVEEESIIVEEES
-520 KETVAEEESKE
+520 KETVEEEVE
-531 TVAEEVKIYFQGSNE
+531 NYFQGSNE
-546 STESIVKVHEK
+546 STENIVKVREK

-562 SKVSAAV
+562 SHVSAPV
-569 KEKSSQSHNAFTE
+569 KEKSSQSYNAFTE
-582 FFKQNETLK
+582 FFKQTEALK
-591 IQPKDVP
+591 TQPEDVP
-598 ENPST
+598 VNPST

-609 FTGDVDS
+609 FTGDVAS
-616 EPKPKVKELNE
+616 EPKVEELNE
-627 DLIDVSAANQDG
+627 DLIDVSAANRDG
-639 EAKEAN
+639 EAKVAN

-650 MSNEQNQYEI
+650 MSNEPNQDEI
-660 NVIST
+660 NVISA
-665 LEDVPTLNVDEEM
+665 LEDVPTLNVDEQM
-678 LEEGSVDNKAEEPSE
+678 LEEESVDNKAEEPSE
-693 EVPESTNLPVFLST
+693 EAAESTNLPGFLST

-720 SMPVPVPEKAKNQV
+720 SMPVPEKAKNQV
-734 VVIQSFKQYLSG
+734 VVIQSFKKYLSG
-746 VSSTDDEV
+746 VSSTDDGV
-754 YSSEITTNNKDVE
+754 YASDITTNNKDAE

-783 DLILLSKM
+783 DLIFLSKL
-791 IKGAPKREKKN
+791 IKAAPRREKKN
-802 SDQKQSEL
+802 SDQKQSQF

>member
-60 RLSETNAAGNEMHS
+60 RMSGTSAAGNELQS
-74 KSDLHS
+74 NSDLLS

-89 FSEYLRLRSKLKGRA
+89 FSEYLRLRNKLKGRA
-104 NDVYRFKNYLEK
+104 NDIYRFKNYLEK

-127 QDDIRRFKHNLQNRE
+127 QDDIERFKHNLQNRE

-228 NWVDIDFY
+228 NWGDIDFY

-350 ESRTNSKNIIADGEP
+350 ESRTNSENIIADGEH
-365 NLLDATEEENYV
+365 NLSNATEEENYV
-377 SETVNV
+377 SETVNA
-383 ELLAEEVLEVDCPV
+383 ELLAEEVQGTVCPV
-397 EDVDTEH
+397 EDVVDTEH

-435 QVLTEFVQVAEQE
+435 QELTEFVQVAEQE
-448 VGFHEN
+448 VGLHEN
-454 VFSKSCEA
+454 VFSKSHEA
-462 EQEDDYSPEY
+462 KQEEDYSPEY
-472 IEKVTEFDTEEE
+472 IEKVTEFDA
-484 FIVGE
+484 
-489 DEYIIVKE
+489 
-497 EVIIGEEESLIVQEE
+497 EEESN
-512 FMIAEEES
+512 IAEEEY
-520 KETVAEEESKE
+520 KETVEEEVG
-531 TVAEEVKIYFQGSNE
+531 TYFQGSNE
-546 STESIVKVHEK
+546 STENIVKVREK

-562 SKVSAAV
+562 SQVPAPV
-569 KEKSSQSHNAFTE
+569 KEKSSQSYNAFTE
-582 FFKQNETLK
+582 FFKQTEALK
-591 IQPKDVP
+591 TQPEDVP
-598 ENPST
+598 VNPST
-603 PAEVSG
+603 PAEE
-609 FTGDVDS
+609 TGLTGNVAS
-616 EPKPKVKELNE
+616 EPKVEELNE
-627 DLIDVSAANQDG
+627 DLIDVSAANRDG
-639 EAKEAN
+639 EAKEAKN
-645 DESEI
+645 ESEI
-650 MSNEQNQYEI
+650 MSNEPNQDEI
-660 NVIST
+660 NVISA
-665 LEDVPTLNVDEEM
+665 LEDVPTLNGDEQM
-678 LEEGSVDNKAEEPSE
+678 LEEESVDNKAEEPSE
-693 EVPESTNLPVFLST
+693 EAAESTNLPGFLST

-720 SMPVPVPEKAKNQV
+720 SMPVPEKAKNQV
-734 VVIQSFKQYLSG
+734 VVIQSFKKYLSG
-746 VSSTDDEV
+746 VSSTDDGV
-754 YSSEITTNNKDVE
+754 YASDITTNNKDAE

-783 DLILLSKM
+783 DLILLSKL
-791 IKGAPKREKKN
+791 IKAAPRREKKN
-802 SDQKQSEL
+802 SDQKQSQF

>member
-50 AEKAYQLRTE
+50 AEKAYLLRTE
-60 RLSETNAAGNEMHS
+60 RMSGTSAAGNELQS
-74 KSDLHS
+74 NSDLLS

-89 FSEYLRLRSKLKGRA
+89 FSEYLHSRNKLKGRA
-104 NDVYRFKNYLEK
+104 NDIYRFKNYLVK

-127 QDDIRRFKHNLQNRE
+127 QDDIERFKHNLQNRE

-200 EEESDIQVSNLVRL
+200 EEDSDIQVSNLVRL

-228 NWVDIDFY
+228 NWGDIDFY

-245 KKGDQPTIPLNEMAE
+245 NKGDQPTIPLNEMAE

-268 TENGSKF
+268 TEKGSKF

-292 LRIRE
+292 LRIRK

-332 LLTQKSPLM
+332 LLTQKTPLM

-350 ESRTNSKNIIADGEP
+350 ESRTNSESIIADGEN
-365 NLLDATEEENYV
+365 NLSNATEEENYV
-377 SETVNV
+377 SETVNAEILV
-383 ELLAEEVLEVDCPV
+383 EEVLETDCPV
-397 EDVDTEH
+397 EDLDTEH

-411 DFIRETTYAEP
+411 DFICETTFAEP
-422 LEKENPETDIPEE
+422 LEKENPETDNPEE
-435 QVLTEFVQVAEQE
+435 QELTEFVQVAEQE
-448 VGFHEN
+448 VGLHEN
-454 VFSKSCEA
+454 VFSKSHEA
-462 EQEDDYSPEY
+462 KQEDDYSPEY
-472 IEKVTEFDTEEE
+472 IEKVTEFDA
-484 FIVGE
+484 
-489 DEYIIVKE
+489 
-497 EVIIGEEESLIVQEE
+497 EEESIIV
-512 FMIAEEES
+512 EEES
-520 KETVAEEESKE
+520 KETVEEEVE
-531 TVAEEVKIYFQGSNE
+531 NYFQGSNE
-546 STESIVKVHEK
+546 STENIVKVRVK

-562 SKVSAAV
+562 SQVSAPV
-569 KEKSSQSHNAFTE
+569 KEKSSQSYNAFTE
-582 FFKQNETLK
+582 FFIQIEALK
-591 IQPKDVP
+591 TQPEDVP
-598 ENPST
+598 ANPST

-609 FTGDVDS
+609 FTGDVAS
-616 EPKPKVKELNE
+616 EPKVEELNE
-627 DLIDVSAANQDG
+627 DLIDVSAANRDG

-650 MSNEQNQYEI
+650 MSNEPNQDEI
-660 NVIST
+660 NVISA
-665 LEDVPTLNVDEEM
+665 LEDVPTLNVDEQM
-678 LEEGSVDNKAEEPSE
+678 LEEESVDNKAEEPSE
-693 EVPESTNLPVFLST
+693 EAAESTNLPGFLST

-720 SMPVPVPEKAKNQV
+720 SMPVPEKTKNQV
-734 VVIQSFKQYLSG
+734 VVIQSFKKYLSG
-746 VSSTDDEV
+746 VSSTDDGV
-754 YSSEITTNNKDVE
+754 YASDITTNNKDDE

-783 DLILLSKM
+783 DLILLSKL
-791 IKGAPKREKKN
+791 IKAAPRREKKN
-802 SDQKQSEL
+802 SDQKQSQF

>member
-17 VKLANQDQS
+17 VKLANQEQS

-60 RLSETNAAGNEMHS
+60 RMSGTSAAGNELQS
-74 KSDLHS
+74 NSDLLS

-89 FSEYLRLRSKLKGRA
+89 FSEYLRLRNKLKGRA
-104 NDVYRFKNYLEK
+104 NDIYRFKNYLEK
-116 EFANITPSCVT
+116 EFANTTPSCVT
-127 QDDIRRFKHNLQNRE
+127 QDDIERFKHNLQNRE

-157 LANFAAKN
+157 LANFSAKN

-200 EEESDIQVSNLVRL
+200 EEEPDIQVSNLVRL

-228 NWVDIDFY
+228 NWGDIDFY

-245 KKGDQPTIPLNEMAE
+245 KKGDQPTIPLNDMAE

-292 LRIRE
+292 LRIRK

-350 ESRTNSKNIIADGEP
+350 ESRTNSGNIIADEEH
-365 NLLDATEEENYV
+365 NLSNVTEEENYV
-377 SETVNV
+377 SETVNA
-383 ELLAEEVLEVDCPV
+383 EILAQEVLETDFPV
-397 EDVDTEH
+397 EDLDTEH
-404 SEEEPLK
+404 LEEEPVI
-411 DFIRETTYAEP
+411 DSIGETTYAEP

-435 QVLTEFVQVAEQE
+435 QDLTEFVQVAEQE
-448 VGFHEN
+448 VGLHEN
-454 VFSKSCEA
+454 VFLKSHEA
-462 EQEDDYSPEY
+462 EQEEDYSPEQ
-472 IEKVTEFDTEEE
+472 IEKVTELDAEEE
-484 FIVGE
+484 AV
-489 DEYIIVKE
+489 
-497 EVIIGEEESLIVQEE
+497 
-512 FMIAEEES
+512 IAEEES
-520 KETVAEEESKE
+520 KETVAEEVE
-531 TVAEEVKIYFQGSNE
+531 IYFQGLNE
-546 STESIVKVHEK
+546 STENIVKVREK
-557 ESQEY
+557 ESQKY
-562 SKVSAAV
+562 SQVSVPV

-582 FFKQNETLK
+582 FFKHAEALK
-591 IQPKDVP
+591 TQPEDVLA
-598 ENPST
+598 NPST
-603 PAEVSG
+603 PAEKTG
-609 FTGDVDS
+609 FTGDVAT
-616 EPKPKVKELNE
+616 EPKVEELNE
-627 DLIDVSAANQDG
+627 DLIDVSAANRDG

-650 MSNEQNQYEI
+650 MSNEPNHDEI
-660 NVIST
+660 TVISA
-665 LEDVPTLNVDEEM
+665 LEDVSILNVEELEDEA
-678 LEEGSVDNKAEEPSE
+678 VDNKAD
-693 EVPESTNLPVFLST
+693 
-707 EPAEEQEEIFSNQ
+707 EPAESAAEATNQSEVMSTEAVEEQNEIFNTQ
-720 SMPVPVPEKAKNQV
+720 SMPIPEKAKKEV
-734 VVIQSFKQYLSG
+734 IVIQSFKKDLPV
-746 VSSTDDEV
+746 VSPTDDGV
-754 YSSEITTNNKDVE
+754 NASDIKTNIKDAE
-767 NKTKPKVRPS
+767 NKTQPKVRPS

-783 DLILLSKM
+783 DLILLSKL
-791 IKGAPKREKKN
+791 IKAAPRREKKN
-802 SDQKQSEL
+802 TDQKQSQF

>member
-60 RLSETNAAGNEMHS
+60 RMSGTSAAGNELQS
-74 KSDLHS
+74 NSDLLS

-89 FSEYLRLRSKLKGRA
+89 FSEYLRLRNKLKGRA
-104 NDVYRFKNYLEK
+104 NDIYRFKNYLEK

-127 QDDIRRFKHNLQNRE
+127 QDDIERFKHNLQNRE

-228 NWVDIDFY
+228 NWGDIDFY

-292 LRIRE
+292 LRIRK

-350 ESRTNSKNIIADGEP
+350 ESRTNSENIIADGEH
-365 NLLDATEEENYV
+365 NLSNATEEENYV
-377 SETVNV
+377 SETVNA
-383 ELLAEEVLEVDCPV
+383 EILAEEVLETDCPV

-435 QVLTEFVQVAEQE
+435 QELTEFVQVAEQE
-448 VGFHEN
+448 VGLHEN
-454 VFSKSCEA
+454 VFSKSHEA
-462 EQEDDYSPEY
+462 EQEEDYSPEH
-472 IEKVTEFDTEEE
+472 IEKVTELDAEEE
-484 FIVGE
+484 A
-489 DEYIIVKE
+489 
-497 EVIIGEEESLIVQEE
+497 VIAEEEAV
-512 FMIAEEES
+512 IAEEES
-520 KETVAEEESKE
+520 KETVAEEVE
-531 TVAEEVKIYFQGSNE
+531 IYFQGSNE
-546 STESIVKVHEK
+546 STENIVKVREK

-562 SKVSAAV
+562 SQVSAPV
-569 KEKSSQSHNAFTE
+569 KEKSSQSYNAFTE
-582 FFKQNETLK
+582 FFKQTEALK
-591 IQPKDVP
+591 TQPEDVLA
-598 ENPST
+598 NPST
-603 PAEVSG
+603 PLEE
-609 FTGDVDS
+609 TGLTVDVAS
-616 EPKPKVKELNE
+616 EPKVEELNE
-627 DLIDVSAANQDG
+627 DLIDVSAANRDG

-650 MSNEQNQYEI
+650 MSNEPNQDEI
-660 NVIST
+660 NVISA
-665 LEDVPTLNVDEEM
+665 LEDVPTLNVDEQM
-678 LEEGSVDNKAEEPSE
+678 LEEESVDNKAEEPSE
-693 EVPESTNLPVFLST
+693 EAAESTNLPGFLST

-720 SMPVPVPEKAKNQV
+720 SMPVPEKAKNQV
-734 VVIQSFKQYLSG
+734 VVIQSFKKYLSG
-746 VSSTDDEV
+746 VSSTDDGV
-754 YSSEITTNNKDVE
+754 YASDITTNNKDAE

-783 DLILLSKM
+783 DLILLSKL
-791 IKGAPKREKKN
+791 IKAAPRREKKN
-802 SDQKQSEL
+802 SDQKQSQF

>member
-60 RLSETNAAGNEMHS
+60 RMSGTSAAGNELQS
-74 KSDLHS
+74 NSDLLS

-89 FSEYLRLRSKLKGRA
+89 FSEYLRLRNKLKGRA
-104 NDVYRFKNYLEK
+104 NDIYRFKNYLEK

-127 QDDIRRFKHNLQNRE
+127 QDDIERFKHNLQNRE

-228 NWVDIDFY
+228 NWGDIDFY

-292 LRIRE
+292 LRIRK

-350 ESRTNSKNIIADGEP
+350 ESRTNSENIIADGEH
-365 NLLDATEEENYV
+365 NLSNATEEENYV
-377 SETVNV
+377 SETVNA
-383 ELLAEEVLEVDCPV
+383 ELLAEEVQETDCPV

-404 SEEEPLK
+404 SEEEPLI

-435 QVLTEFVQVAEQE
+435 QELTEFVQVAEQE
-448 VGFHEN
+448 VGLHEN
-454 VFSKSCEA
+454 VFSKSHEA
-462 EQEDDYSPEY
+462 EQEEDYSPEH
-472 IEKVTEFDTEEE
+472 IEKVIEIDAEEE
-484 FIVGE
+484 AV
-489 DEYIIVKE
+489 
-497 EVIIGEEESLIVQEE
+497 
-512 FMIAEEES
+512 IAEEEAVIAG
-520 KETVAEEESKE
+520 EEAVIVEEESKE
-531 TVAEEVKIYFQGSNE
+531 TVAEEVEIYFQGSNE
-546 STESIVKVHEK
+546 STENIVKVREK

-562 SKVSAAV
+562 SQVSAPV
-569 KEKSSQSHNAFTE
+569 KEKSSQSYNAFTE
-582 FFKQNETLK
+582 FFKQTEALK
-591 IQPKDVP
+591 TQPEDVP
-598 ENPST
+598 ANPST

-609 FTGDVDS
+609 FTGDVAS
-616 EPKPKVKELNE
+616 EPKVEELNE
-627 DLIDVSAANQDG
+627 DLIDVSAANRDG

-650 MSNEQNQYEI
+650 MSNEPNQDEI
-660 NVIST
+660 NVISA
-665 LEDVPTLNVDEEM
+665 LEDVPTLNVDEQM
-678 LEEGSVDNKAEEPSE
+678 LEEESVDNKAEEPSE
-693 EVPESTNLPVFLST
+693 EAAESTNLPGFLST
-707 EPAEEQEEIFSNQ
+707 ETAEEQEEIFSNQ
-720 SMPVPVPEKAKNQV
+720 SMPVPEKAKNQV
-734 VVIQSFKQYLSG
+734 VVIQSFKKYLSG
-746 VSSTDDEV
+746 GSSTDDGVNASDIE
-754 YSSEITTNNKDVE
+754 TNIDAE

-783 DLILLSKM
+783 DLILLSKL
-791 IKGAPKREKKN
+791 IKAAPRREKKN
-802 SDQKQSEL
+802 SDQKQSQF

>member
-89 FSEYLRLRSKLKGRA
+89 FSEYLRLRNKLKGRA
-104 NDVYRFKNYLEK
+104 NDIYRFKNYLEK

-228 NWVDIDFY
+228 NWGDIDFY

-292 LRIRE
+292 LRIRK

-377 SETVNV
+377 SETVNA
-383 ELLAEEVLEVDCPV
+383 ELLAEEVLEVNCPV

-404 SEEEPLK
+404 SEEEQLK
-411 DFIRETTYAEP
+411 DFNCETTYAEP

-454 VFSKSCEA
+454 VFSNSCEA

-484 FIVGE
+484 FIIGE
-489 DEYIIVKE
+489 EESIIVKE
-497 EVIIGEEESLIVQEE
+497 EFII
-512 FMIAEEES
+512 
-520 KETVAEEESKE
+520 AEEESKE

-546 STESIVKVHEK
+546 STENIVKVHEK

-591 IQPKDVP
+591 TQPKDVP

-616 EPKPKVKELNE
+616 EPKVKELNE

-720 SMPVPVPEKAKNQV
+720 SMPVPIPEKAKNQV

-791 IKGAPKREKKN
+791 IKEAPKREKKN
-802 SDQKQSEL
+802 SDQKQSEF

>member
-60 RLSETNAAGNEMHS
+60 RMSGTSAAGNELQS
-74 KSDLHS
+74 NSDLLS

-89 FSEYLRLRSKLKGRA
+89 FSEYLRLRNKLKGRA
-104 NDVYRFKNYLEK
+104 NDIYRFKNYLEK

-127 QDDIRRFKHNLQNRE
+127 QDDIERFKHNLQNRE

-228 NWVDIDFY
+228 NWGDIDFY

-268 TENGSKF
+268 TEKGSKF

-350 ESRTNSKNIIADGEP
+350 ESRTNSENIIADGEH
-365 NLLDATEEENYV
+365 NLSNATEEENYV
-377 SETVNV
+377 SETVNA
-383 ELLAEEVLEVDCPV
+383 ELLAEEVQETDCPV

-435 QVLTEFVQVAEQE
+435 QELTEFVQVAEQE
-448 VGFHEN
+448 VGLHEN
-454 VFSKSCEA
+454 VFSKSHEA
-462 EQEDDYSPEY
+462 KQEEDYSPEY
-472 IEKVTEFDTEEE
+472 IEKVTEFDA
-484 FIVGE
+484 
-489 DEYIIVKE
+489 
-497 EVIIGEEESLIVQEE
+497 EEESIDAEEESIIVEE
-512 FMIAEEES
+512 ESIIVEEESIIAEEES
-520 KETVAEEESKE
+520 KETVEEEVE
-531 TVAEEVKIYFQGSNE
+531 IYFQGSNE
-546 STESIVKVHEK
+546 STENIVKVREK

-562 SKVSAAV
+562 SQVSAPV
-569 KEKSSQSHNAFTE
+569 KEKSSQSYNAFTE
-582 FFKQNETLK
+582 FFKQTEALK
-591 IQPKDVP
+591 TQPEDVP
-598 ENPST
+598 GNPST

-609 FTGDVDS
+609 FTGDVAS
-616 EPKPKVKELNE
+616 EPKVEELNE
-627 DLIDVSAANQDG
+627 DLIDVSAANRDG
-639 EAKEAN
+639 EAKEVN

-650 MSNEQNQYEI
+650 MSNEPNQDEI
-660 NVIST
+660 NVISA
-665 LEDVPTLNVDEEM
+665 LEDVPTLNVDEQM
-678 LEEGSVDNKAEEPSE
+678 LEEESVDNKAEEPSE
-693 EVPESTNLPVFLST
+693 EAAESTNLPGFLST

-720 SMPVPVPEKAKNQV
+720 SMPVPEKAKNQV
-734 VVIQSFKQYLSG
+734 VVIQSFKKYLSG
-746 VSSTDDEV
+746 VSSTDDGV
-754 YSSEITTNNKDVE
+754 YASDVTTNNKDAE
-767 NKTKPKVRPS
+767 NKTQPKVRPS

-783 DLILLSKM
+783 DLILLSKL
-791 IKGAPKREKKN
+791 IKAAPRREKKN
-802 SDQKQSEL
+802 SDQKQSQF

>member
-50 AEKAYQLRTE
+50 AEKAYQFRTE
-60 RLSETNAAGNEMHS
+60 RMSGTSAAGNELQS
-74 KSDLHS
+74 NSDLLS

-89 FSEYLRLRSKLKGRA
+89 FSEYLRLRNKLKGRA
-104 NDVYRFKNYLEK
+104 NDIYRFKNYLEK
-116 EFANITPSCVT
+116 EFANITPSCVI
-127 QDDIRRFKHNLQNRE
+127 QDDIERFKHNLQNRE

-186 ELTNAQLQKLMQVL
+186 ELTNAQLQELMQVL

-228 NWVDIDFY
+228 NWGDIDFY

-292 LRIRE
+292 LRIRK

-350 ESRTNSKNIIADGEP
+350 ESRTNSGNIIADGEH
-365 NLLDATEEENYV
+365 NLSNATEEENYV
-377 SETVNV
+377 SETVNA
-383 ELLAEEVLEVDCPV
+383 ELTAEEVQETDCPV

-435 QVLTEFVQVAEQE
+435 QELTEFVQVAEQE
-448 VGFHEN
+448 VGLHEN
-454 VFSKSCEA
+454 VFSKSHEA
-462 EQEDDYSPEY
+462 KQEDDYSPEY
-472 IEKVTEFDTEEE
+472 IEKVTEFDA
-484 FIVGE
+484 
-489 DEYIIVKE
+489 
-497 EVIIGEEESLIVQEE
+497 EEESIIVEE
-512 FMIAEEES
+512 ESIIVEEES
-520 KETVAEEESKE
+520 KETVEEEVE
-531 TVAEEVKIYFQGSNE
+531 IYFQGSNE
-546 STESIVKVHEK
+546 STENIVKVREK

-562 SKVSAAV
+562 SHVSAPV
-569 KEKSSQSHNAFTE
+569 KEKSSQSYNAFTE
-582 FFKQNETLK
+582 FFKQTEALK
-591 IQPKDVP
+591 TQPEDVP
-598 ENPST
+598 VNPST
-603 PAEVSG
+603 PAEE
-609 FTGDVDS
+609 TGLTGNVAS
-616 EPKPKVKELNE
+616 EPKVEELNE
-627 DLIDVSAANQDG
+627 DLIDVSAANRDG

-650 MSNEQNQYEI
+650 MSNEPNHDEI
-660 NVIST
+660 TVISA
-665 LEDVPTLNVDEEM
+665 LEDVSILNVEELEDEA
-678 LEEGSVDNKAEEPSE
+678 VDNKAD
-693 EVPESTNLPVFLST
+693 
-707 EPAEEQEEIFSNQ
+707 EPAESAAEATNQSEVMSTEAVEDQNEIFSTQ
-720 SMPVPVPEKAKNQV
+720 SMPMPEKAKNQV
-734 VVIQSFKQYLSG
+734 VVIQSFKKYLSG
-746 VSSTDDEV
+746 VSSTDDGV
-754 YSSEITTNNKDVE
+754 NASDIKTNIDAE
-767 NKTKPKVRPS
+767 NKTQPKVRPS

-783 DLILLSKM
+783 DLILLSKL
-791 IKGAPKREKKN
+791 IKAAPRREKKN
-802 SDQKQSEL
+802 SD

>member
-60 RLSETNAAGNEMHS
+60 RMSGTSAAGNELQS
-74 KSDLHS
+74 NSDLLS

-89 FSEYLRLRSKLKGRA
+89 FSEYLRLRNKLKGRA
-104 NDVYRFKNYLEK
+104 NDIYRFKNYLEK

-127 QDDIRRFKHNLQNRE
+127 QDDIERFKHNLQNRE

-228 NWVDIDFY
+228 NWGDIDFY

-282 KKRTECKRPL
+282 KKRTDCKRPL
-292 LRIRE
+292 LRIRK

-350 ESRTNSKNIIADGEP
+350 ESRTNSENIIADGEH
-365 NLLDATEEENYV
+365 NLSNATEEENYV
-377 SETVNV
+377 SETVNA
-383 ELLAEEVLEVDCPV
+383 ELLAEEVQENDCPV

-435 QVLTEFVQVAEQE
+435 QELTEFVQVAEQE
-448 VGFHEN
+448 VGLHEN
-454 VFSKSCEA
+454 VFSKSHEA
-462 EQEDDYSPEY
+462 EQEEDYSPEY
-472 IEKVTEFDTEEE
+472 IEKVTEFDA
-484 FIVGE
+484 
-489 DEYIIVKE
+489 
-497 EVIIGEEESLIVQEE
+497 EEESIDAEE
-512 FMIAEEES
+512 ESIDAEEES
-520 KETVAEEESKE
+520 KETVEEEVE
-531 TVAEEVKIYFQGSNE
+531 IYFQGSNE
-546 STESIVKVHEK
+546 STENIVKVREK

-562 SKVSAAV
+562 SQVSAPV
-569 KEKSSQSHNAFTE
+569 KEKSSQSYNAFTE
-582 FFKQNETLK
+582 FFKQTEALK
-591 IQPKDVP
+591 TQPEDVP

-609 FTGDVDS
+609 FTGDVAS
-616 EPKPKVKELNE
+616 EPKVEELNE
-627 DLIDVSAANQDG
+627 DLIDVSAANRDG
-639 EAKEAN
+639 EAKEVN

-650 MSNEQNQYEI
+650 MSNEPNQDEI
-660 NVIST
+660 NVISA
-665 LEDVPTLNVDEEM
+665 LEDVPTLNVDEQM
-678 LEEGSVDNKAEEPSE
+678 LEEESVDNKAEEPSE
-693 EVPESTNLPVFLST
+693 EAAESTNLPGFLST

-720 SMPVPVPEKAKNQV
+720 SMPVPEKAKNQV
-734 VVIQSFKQYLSG
+734 VVIQSFKKYLSG
-746 VSSTDDEV
+746 VSSTDDGV
-754 YSSEITTNNKDVE
+754 YASDVTTNNKDAE
-767 NKTKPKVRPS
+767 NKTQPKVRPS
-777 IKELKN
+777 VKELKN
-783 DLILLSKM
+783 DLILLSKL
-791 IKGAPKREKKN
+791 IKAAPRREKKN
-802 SDQKQSEL
+802 SDQKQSQF

>member
-60 RLSETNAAGNEMHS
+60 RMSGTSAAGNELQS
-74 KSDLHS
+74 NSDLLS

-89 FSEYLRLRSKLKGRA
+89 FSEYLRLRNKLKGRA
-104 NDVYRFKNYLEK
+104 NDIYRFKNYLEK

-127 QDDIRRFKHNLQNRE
+127 QDDIERFKYNLQNRE

-228 NWVDIDFY
+228 NWGDIDFY

-350 ESRTNSKNIIADGEP
+350 ESRTNSENIIADGEH
-365 NLLDATEEENYV
+365 NLSNATEEENYV
-377 SETVNV
+377 SETVNA
-383 ELLAEEVLEVDCPV
+383 ELPAEEVQETDCPV

-435 QVLTEFVQVAEQE
+435 QELTEFVQVAEQE
-448 VGFHEN
+448 VGLHEN
-454 VFSKSCEA
+454 VFSKSHEA
-462 EQEDDYSPEY
+462 EQEEDYSPEH
-472 IEKVTEFDTEEE
+472 IEKVTELDAEEE
-484 FIVGE
+484 AV
-489 DEYIIVKE
+489 
-497 EVIIGEEESLIVQEE
+497 
-512 FMIAEEES
+512 IAEEES
-520 KETVAEEESKE
+520 KETVAEEVE
-531 TVAEEVKIYFQGSNE
+531 IYFQGSNE
-546 STESIVKVHEK
+546 STENIVKVREK

-562 SKVSAAV
+562 SQVPAPV
-569 KEKSSQSHNAFTE
+569 KEKSSQSYNAFTE
-582 FFKQNETLK
+582 FFKQTEALK
-591 IQPKDVP
+591 TQPEDVP
-598 ENPST
+598 VNPST
-603 PAEVSG
+603 PAEE
-609 FTGDVDS
+609 TGLTGNVAS
-616 EPKPKVKELNE
+616 EPKVEELNE
-627 DLIDVSAANQDG
+627 DLIDVSAANRDG

-650 MSNEQNQYEI
+650 MSNEPNQDEI
-660 NVIST
+660 NVISA
-665 LEDVPTLNVDEEM
+665 LEDVPTLNVDEQM
-678 LEEGSVDNKAEEPSE
+678 LEEESVDNKAEEPSE
-693 EVPESTNLPVFLST
+693 EAAESTNLPGFLST
-707 EPAEEQEEIFSNQ
+707 EPAEEQEENFSNQ
-720 SMPVPVPEKAKNQV
+720 SMPVPEKAKNQV
-734 VVIQSFKQYLSG
+734 VVIQSFKKYLSG
-746 VSSTDDEV
+746 VSSTDDGV
-754 YSSEITTNNKDVE
+754 YASDVTTNNKDAE
-767 NKTKPKVRPS
+767 NKTQPKVRPS

-783 DLILLSKM
+783 DLILLSKL
-791 IKGAPKREKKN
+791 IKAAPRREKKN
-802 SDQKQSEL
+802 SDQKQSQF